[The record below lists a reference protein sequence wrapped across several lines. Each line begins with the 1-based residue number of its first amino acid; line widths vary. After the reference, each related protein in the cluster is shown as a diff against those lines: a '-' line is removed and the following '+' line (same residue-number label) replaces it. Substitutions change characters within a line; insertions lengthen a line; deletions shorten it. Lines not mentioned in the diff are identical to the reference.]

1 MSSYTVANLPFR
13 EIWLADFEFCS
24 GPGDNPNP
32 ICRVAQEVRTG
43 RVIRLWQDEFHA
55 SPPYSTGPDALF
67 VAYYASA
74 EIGCHLALGW
84 PVPARVL
91 DLFVEFRCL
100 TNGLPVPCG
109 SGLIGALIYHGLDT
123 IGASD
128 KEEMRNLILSGG
140 PWSSEEKAAILDYC
154 ESDVRALARLLP
166 AMLPRIDL
174 PRALFRGRYMVAA
187 ARIERVGVPID
198 TETLGKLRRY
208 WETIQGRLIEE
219 IDTDYGIY
227 EGKTSKTDRFS
238 AWLARTGIPWPSPR
252 AAH

>member
-140 PWSSEEKAAILDYC
+140 PWSSEEKAAN
-154 ESDVRALARLLP
+154 SRLL
-166 AMLPRIDL
+166 
-174 PRALFRGRYMVAA
+174 
-187 ARIERVGVPID
+187 
-198 TETLGKLRRY
+198 
-208 WETIQGRLIEE
+208 
-219 IDTDYGIY
+219 
-227 EGKTSKTDRFS
+227 
-238 AWLARTGIPWPSPR
+238 
-252 AAH
+252 

>member
-1 MSSYTVANLPFR
+1 M
-13 EIWLADFEFCS
+13 
-24 GPGDNPNP
+24 
-32 ICRVAQEVRTG
+32 
-43 RVIRLWQDEFHA
+43 
-55 SPPYSTGPDALF
+55 
-67 VAYYASA
+67 
-74 EIGCHLALGW
+74 
-84 PVPARVL
+84 PARVL

-140 PWSSEEKAAILDYC
+140 PWSSEEKAAIFDYC

-187 ARIERVGVPID
+187 ARIERVGVPN
-198 TETLGKLRRY
+198 
-208 WETIQGRLIEE
+208 
-219 IDTDYGIY
+219 
-227 EGKTSKTDRFS
+227 
-238 AWLARTGIPWPSPR
+238 
-252 AAH
+252 